1 VFILGIFGIFTG
13 ILSFV
18 AWYLGAQAKKEIQA
32 GAPYPFEGK
41 LKTGYLLGKVFG
53 IISIVGIALGV
64 IYIILV
70 VMALSMTQY

>member
-1 VFILGIFGIFTG
+1 MFILGIFGIFTG